1 MASKNYNDKF
11 YGPTPLRTGIEMSR
25 NLMTIRL
32 AREVGL
38 DIIAN
43 YAEKF
48 GVYDDMQEFLAN
60 SLGSEETTLY
70 RMVAALRC
78 LQMVVKELC
87 PHWLIGSKIDM
98 VKLYLSTI
106 SEYA

>member
-1 MASKNYNDKF
+1 
-11 YGPTPLRTGIEMSR
+11 
-25 NLMTIRL
+25 MTIRL

-70 RMVAALRC
+70 RMVAAYA
-78 LQMVVKELC
+78 MFANG
-87 PHWLIGSKIDM
+87 GSKNLKGARQREQKGKSADPTRERPSY
-98 VKLYLSTI
+98 VCKTTRENPNDPSQQ
-106 SEYA
+106 